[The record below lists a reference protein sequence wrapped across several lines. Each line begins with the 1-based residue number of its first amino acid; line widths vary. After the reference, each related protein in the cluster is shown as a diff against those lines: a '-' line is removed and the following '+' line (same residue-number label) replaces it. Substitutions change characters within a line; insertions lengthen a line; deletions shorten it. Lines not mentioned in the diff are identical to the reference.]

1 MRQKYAGG
9 DANAWTHFTNIQTNT
24 ITITNTNTNTS
35 KSKAVSKD
43 GLGRWRHLWWW
54 CQCVNTFHPQMIG
67 SQSQKT
73 SSSSYRVVCEHREGA
88 QKIVGKSSGWT
99 EGRDASQMWDAVMQL
114 ICKQWWVQKRAI
126 GVVVNC
132 PIGKAQSGV
141 IAFWIVFAFWLTTP
155 GGGGGKASPCA

>member
-1 MRQKYAGG
+1 MWIRKVFSPFVCFPICAFNLSIAFYSYKQI
-9 DANAWTHFTNIQTNT
+9 HILQ
-24 ITITNTNTNTS
+24 S
-35 KSKAVSKD
+35 PKAVSKD
-43 GLGRWRHLWWW
+43 GLGWWHHLWWR

-73 SSSSYRVVCEHREGA
+73 SSSSYRVVCAHREGA